1 MICDVQRGPDPQ
13 VEKHMKDKMVE
24 DGGGRSGRCTQ
35 LQAQSEAQGVI
46 SQSSRFCSKKKS

>member
-1 MICDVQRGPDPQ
+1 MICDLQRGPDPQ

-46 SQSSRFCSKKKS
+46 SQSSRFCSKKRS